1 MDNILFKIRKGFILG
16 IIGSNGAGRIRT
28 FSSESNMITLY
39 SQILNIIIIIMTI
52 IFQLDLI
59 QQCSN
64 EIVMP
69 VSPLYCKKHEL
80 E

>member
-1 MDNILFKIRKGFILG
+1 MDNILFNVRKGFILG

-28 FSSESNMITLY
+28 FSFESNMITY
-39 SQILNIIIIIMTI
+39 THILNIIIIIMTI

-59 QQCSN
+59 QQSLN
-64 EIVMP
+64 EIVMS
-69 VSPLYCKKHEL
+69 VSPLYCKQHGL